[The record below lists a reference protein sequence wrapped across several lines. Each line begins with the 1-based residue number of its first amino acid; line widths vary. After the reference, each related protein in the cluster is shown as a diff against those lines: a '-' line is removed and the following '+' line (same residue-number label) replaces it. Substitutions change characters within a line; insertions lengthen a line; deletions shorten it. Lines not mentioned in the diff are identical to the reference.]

1 MANKPWY
8 RYEFNW
14 VDSFSNYEITKCV
27 AASTKKEAVRSFKEQ
42 RENAG
47 LSIPKD
53 YTVKKTFIIVY

>member
-1 MANKPWY
+1 MAKKSY

-14 VDSFSNYEITKCV
+14 VDPFSNYEIIKCV
-27 AASTKKEAVRSFKEQ
+27 DASTKREAVRIFKEQ
-42 RENAG
+42 RENAR